1 MSGGGKKRFQ
11 DWRKMFRNRKERFR
25 PGRRWLAIV
34 LLPAIPATAAGVMS
48 GNRDIFWG
56 QLAVEFYALFLLTAI
71 CSRDF
76 AAVYQNVR
84 SIWVSLVLRSSEII
98 RFGMV
103 HSSMILSSVS
113 INVCICS
120 GVPMVMRSQF
130 WMRGASKWRTR
141 MPFFFNSL

>member
-1 MSGGGKKRFQ
+1 MAGEQLQQVVQKAA
-11 DWRKMFRNRKERFR
+11 
-25 PGRRWLAIV
+25 PGVYLV
-34 LLPAIPATAAGVMS
+34 AAG
-48 GNRDIFWG
+48 
-56 QLAVEFYALFLLTAI
+56 AVQIKGKVDL
-71 CSRDF
+71 
-76 AAVYQNVR
+76 
-84 SIWVSLVLRSSEII
+84 VSLVLRSSEII